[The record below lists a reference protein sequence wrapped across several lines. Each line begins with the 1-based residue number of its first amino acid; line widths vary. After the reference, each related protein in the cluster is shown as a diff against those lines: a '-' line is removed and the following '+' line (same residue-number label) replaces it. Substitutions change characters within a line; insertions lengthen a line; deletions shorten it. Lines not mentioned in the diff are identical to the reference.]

1 MTDFF
6 TQLFPGISTFFS
18 QAAEMGPMIPVARAA
33 LIVLG
38 FVLAYLGFKRKL
50 EPLIMV
56 PMGIG
61 MIAVNCGTLFLNA
74 ETAAITGSTV
84 GNMIIAPLVSNPADL
99 MNIMQINFLQ
109 PIYNLMFS
117 NGLIAC
123 LVFMGIG
130 ARSEI
135 SFLLAKPWS
144 SMVVALFAELGTFA
158 VLILGVLAFGLSP
171 EQSAAIATIGGA
183 DGPMVLFTS
192 LMLAPELFVP
202 IGIIAYLYL
211 SLTYGAY
218 PYIIRLLVP
227 RKYRGIDMYVEVPE
241 VSQKTKFIFIIIVCG
256 LLCLL
261 LPVAAPLILSFFGGM
276 AIKEAEINRYTKLLE
291 NGISYFATFFLGLLL
306 GVLCEAS
313 TILNPTVVILL
324 ILGVAALAISAV
336 GGLAGGWILFF
347 WHKYRRPEED
357 YNPVIGIA
365 GVSCV
370 PTTAK
375 LAQHAAQEEN
385 PFAMIMPVAMG
396 ANISGVITSA
406 IIAGIFA
413 ATIGMV
419 K

>member
-1 MTDFF
+1 MVDFL
-6 TQLFPGISTFFS
+6 TQLFPGISTFFVQFS
-18 QAAEMGPMIPVARAA
+18 ENPAVAIARIG

-38 FVLAYLGFKRKL
+38 FVLAYLGFKGTL

-61 MIAVNCGTLFLNA
+61 MIAVNCGTMFL
-74 ETAAITGSTV
+74 EGGVI
-84 GNMIIAPLVSNPADL
+84 GNLIIDPLVSEATALVD
-99 MNIMQINFLQ
+99 IMQVNFLQ
-109 PIYNLMFS
+109 PIYNLTFS

-144 SMVVALFAELGTFA
+144 SMIIALFAELGTF
-158 VLILGVLAFGLSP
+158 VTLVLGVLAFSMEPG
-171 EQSAAIATIGGA
+171 QAAAIASIGGA

-211 SLTYGAY
+211 SLTYGGY
-218 PYIIRLLVP
+218 PYIIKLMVP
-227 RKYRGIDMYVEVPE
+227 KKYRGIDMYVDMPE
-241 VSQKTKFIFIIIVCG
+241 VSQKSKFIFIVIVCA

-261 LPVAAPLILSFFGGM
+261 LPVAAPLMLSFFIGM
-276 AIKEAEINRYTKLLE
+276 AVKEAGISRYTELLE

-313 TILNPTVVILL
+313 TILNPTVIKLL
-324 ILGVAALAISAV
+324 VLGIIALAVSAV
-336 GGLAGGWILFF
+336 GGLAGGWVMYL
-347 WHKYRRPEED
+347 WHKKKGED

-375 LAQHAAQEEN
+375 LAQHAAQDEN
-385 PFAMIMPVAMG
+385 PFAMILPVAMG

-406 IIAGIFA
+406 IIAGIFV

-419 K
+419 R

>member
-1 MTDFF
+1 MVDFLS
-6 TQLFPGISTFFS
+6 QLFPGISTFFAQFADS
-18 QAAEMGPMIPVARAA
+18 PAVAIARIF
-33 LIVLG
+33 LIILG
-38 FVLAYLGFKRKL
+38 FALAYLGFKGTL
-50 EPLIMV
+50 EPLIMI

-61 MIAVNCGTLFLNA
+61 MIAVNCGTLFL
-74 ETAAITGSTV
+74 EGGAI
-84 GNMIIAPLVSNPADL
+84 GNLIIDPLVSEATALVD
-99 MNIMQINFLQ
+99 IMQVNFLQ
-109 PIYNLMFS
+109 PIYNLTFS

-144 SMVVALFAELGTFA
+144 SMGVALFAELGTF
-158 VLILGVLAFGLSP
+158 VTLILGVVAFGLTP
-171 EQSAAIATIGGA
+171 EHAASIATIGGA

-211 SLTYGAY
+211 SLTYGGY
-218 PYIIRLLVP
+218 PYIIKLLVP
-227 RKYRGIDMYVEVPE
+227 KKYRAIDMYVDFPE
-241 VSQKTKFIFIIIVCG
+241 VSQKSKFIFIVIVCA

-261 LPVAAPLILSFFGGM
+261 LPVAAPLILSFFIGM
-276 AIKEAEINRYTKLLE
+276 AVKEAGVTRYAELLE

-313 TILNPTVVILL
+313 TILNPTVVKLL
-324 ILGVAALAISAV
+324 ILGIIALAISAV
-336 GGLAGGWILFF
+336 GGLAGGWVMYLI
-347 WHKYRRPEED
+347 HKKRGED
-357 YNPVIGIA
+357 YNPVLGIA

-375 LAQHAAQEEN
+375 LAQHAAQDEN
-385 PFAMIMPVAMG
+385 PFAMILPIAMG

-406 IIAGIFA
+406 IIAGIFV

-419 K
+419 VV